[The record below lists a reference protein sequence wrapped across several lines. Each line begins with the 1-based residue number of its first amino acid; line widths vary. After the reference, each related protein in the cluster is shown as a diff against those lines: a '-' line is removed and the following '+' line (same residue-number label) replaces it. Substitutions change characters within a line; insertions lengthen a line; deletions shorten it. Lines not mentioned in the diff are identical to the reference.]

1 MGNLAIWQ
9 FGVVMETL
17 TGGAPCMKSLT
28 DILKDILFEGKLQ
41 EEWMLSLLVPIVK
54 GKGNPLYSELVYE
67 SKFVRAGFQFV

>member
-1 MGNLAIWQ
+1 
-9 FGVVMETL
+9 METL

-54 GKGNPLYSELVYE
+54 GKGNLLYSELV
-67 SKFVRAGFQFV
+67 